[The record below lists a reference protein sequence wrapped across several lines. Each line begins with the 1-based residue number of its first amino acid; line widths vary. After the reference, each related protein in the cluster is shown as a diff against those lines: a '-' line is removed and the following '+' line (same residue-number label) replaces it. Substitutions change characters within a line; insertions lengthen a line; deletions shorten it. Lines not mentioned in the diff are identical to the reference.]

1 MCRLQHSLGIVWRPQ
16 IPPLTAPTSNQSE
29 QPCRQGPGATGPS
42 SHARRSRSAKASLG
56 PRARARR
63 YEGLLGAAAAAAWDR
78 KVQDRGGRRD
88 LRLSSLGQVAGP
100 RVPGDRRALQ
110 VNRIGCCR
118 EALRSC
124 PAGRAEAALAWVQ
137 PWGPEAT
144 SLAFLSAARPCL

>member
-1 MCRLQHSLGIVWRPQ
+1 M
-16 IPPLTAPTSNQSE
+16 PPRARGYRAK
-29 QPCRQGPGATGPS
+29 QPCRTEQKVPK
-42 SHARRSRSAKASLG
+42 HSLG
-56 PRARARR
+56 PRARAGR

-110 VNRIGCCR
+110 TSRIACCG

-124 PAGRAEAALAWVQ
+124 PIGKAEAALAWVQ
-137 PWGPEAT
+137 PWGPEAA
-144 SLAFLSAARPCL
+144 SLAFLSPACPCL

>member
-1 MCRLQHSLGIVWRPQ
+1 M
-16 IPPLTAPTSNQSE
+16 PPRARGYRAK
-29 QPCRQGPGATGPS
+29 QPCRTEQKCQSKPGPA
-42 SHARRSRSAKASLG
+42 G

-63 YEGLLGAAAAAAWDR
+63 YEGLLRAAAAAAWDR